1 MPQNT
6 ALVWLRND
14 LRLSDNPALSAAF
27 KHSDQVTALY
37 IHETDAGLRSPGGA
51 SRWWL
56 HHSLQDLGRSLA
68 ENAVSLIVSTG
79 KARHAIQ
86 AAIKDTGADAVFWN
100 RRYAPAETGID
111 LVIENMLKADGV
123 SVQTFAANVL
133 AEPWTIKTKTGTPYS
148 VYTPFWNAL
157 KATDIAAPLRAPAA
171 KNPVQSDPSDTD
183 YTEPRWAAKL
193 GAHWH
198 IGEAAAQKIMAEFL
212 DDRLDDYAQG
222 RDFPAR
228 EATTKLSPH
237 LRFGEI
243 SPRQIWHAAQALAQ
257 REHGMAEA
265 VNKFLS
271 ELAWRDFNYHQL
283 YHREDIA
290 TVPMQAKYDDIPWRR
305 SSVDLRAWQRG
316 KTGFPLIDAGMR
328 ELWATGFMQNRI
340 RMLTASLLAKNLL
353 IDWRLGEQW
362 FWDCLCD
369 ADGANNPGNWQWVAG
384 SGLDAAP
391 YFRIF
396 NPVVQGERFD
406 ADGLY
411 VRQWVPE
418 LAKLPDKWIQQPF
431 AAPPE
436 ILAKAGVV
444 LGDTYPRPIVDLKLS
459 RTRALGAAKRG

>member
-27 KHSDQVTALY
+27 KHSEHVTALY
-37 IHETDAGLRSPGGA
+37 INETDPGLRHPGGA

-56 HHSLQDLGRSLA
+56 HHSLQDLSHRLA
-68 ENAVSLIVSTG
+68 EHGVQLIVSTG
-79 KARHAIQ
+79 KACQSIH
-86 AAIKDTGADAVFWN
+86 AAISETGADAVFWN
-100 RRYAPAETGID
+100 RRYSAGEIGVD
-111 LVIENMLKADGV
+111 LVIENALKAKGV
-123 SVQTFAANVL
+123 AVQSFAANVL
-133 AEPWTIKTKTGTPYS
+133 VEPWAIKTKTGNPYS

-157 KATDIAAPLRAPAA
+157 KALDIASPLRAPAA
-171 KNPVQSDPSDTD
+171 RTSVQSHAVDAD
-183 YTEPRWAAKL
+183 YKQPQWARKL
-193 GAHWH
+193 QDHWQ
-198 IGEAAAQKIMAEFL
+198 IGEAGAHSVLTSFL

-228 EATTKLSPH
+228 ASTSKLSPH

-257 REHGMAEA
+257 REPGMTDA

-283 YHREDIA
+283 YHRDDIA
-290 TVPMQAKYDDIPWRR
+290 TVPMQAKYADMPWRQAP
-305 SSVDLRAWQRG
+305 DNLRAWQRG
-316 KTGFPLIDAGMR
+316 QTGMPLIDAGMR

-340 RMLTASLLAKNLL
+340 RMLTASLLSKNLL

-369 ADGANNPGNWQWVAG
+369 ADIANNPGNWQWVAG

-406 ADGLY
+406 ADGAY

-418 LAKLPDKWIQQPF
+418 LSSLPDKWIQQPF

-436 ILAKAGVV
+436 VLAKAGVT
-444 LGDTYPRPIVDLKLS
+444 LGNTYPHPIVDLKLS
-459 RTRALGAAKRG
+459 REQALEAMRQS